1 MCIPNTYI
9 GQTQI
14 VSLMTFFCSQKM
26 TVFYFYMHAFMA
38 LLVLQSNLPYFH
50 VSLGWFITYSVVPKV
65 QKFMVSG
72 HFPIPLDPKTSPS
85 EKFSKN
91 FDI

>member
-1 MCIPNTYI
+1 
-9 GQTQI
+9 
-14 VSLMTFFCSQKM
+14 M

-72 HFPIPLDPKTSPS
+72 HFPIPLDPSTSPS
-85 EKFSKN
+85 EKFKKKLTSSVGASRLK
-91 FDI
+91 FYSMIYTIAI